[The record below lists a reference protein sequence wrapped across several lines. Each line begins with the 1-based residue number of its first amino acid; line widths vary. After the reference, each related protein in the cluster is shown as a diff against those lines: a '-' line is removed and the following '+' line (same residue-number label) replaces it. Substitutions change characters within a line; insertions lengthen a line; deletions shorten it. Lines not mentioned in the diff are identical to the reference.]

1 MKSAVGRTYS
11 VPVGLGGLATAEVA
25 KGPGRVAEHAQ
36 LTAIV
41 DEVQERAQG
50 TSTENEITAV
60 RAVTSNVSKGP
71 NGLLPDIGLGAA
83 EELDE
88 DGHSTCGDNDL

>member
-1 MKSAVGRTYS
+1 MSDTYS
-11 VPVGLGGLATAEVA
+11 VPVGLRGLATAEVA
-25 KGPGRVAEHAQ
+25 EGPSCVAEHAQ

-50 TSTENEITAV
+50 TGTQNEITAV
-60 RAVTSNVSKGP
+60 RAVTSNVSEGP
-71 NGLLPDIGLGAA
+71 NGLLADIGLGAA

-88 DGHSTCGDNDL
+88 DGHSTGGDDNL